1 MSVYFIHAEVL
12 DGGDVVTKVCATAT
26 TSNANEAFDWFLGC
40 ELVAKCHQVVSGD
53 RIECYSFNQWMNP
66 GVVREVE

>member
-12 DGGDVVTKVCATAT
+12 NGGDVVTKVCATAT

-40 ELVAKCHQVVSGD
+40 ELVVNTK
-53 RIECYSFNQWMNP
+53 
-66 GVVREVE
+66 

>member
-40 ELVAKCHQVVSGD
+40 GLVAKYEIKGYDVIIDKLEKVK
-53 RIECYSFNQWMNP
+53 
-66 GVVREVE
+66 